1 MRKLSHN
8 SKVMF
13 FVQAVANTVGIKG
26 REIAL
31 TAGYSQSS
39 YINWTDR
46 PYKNYENSVASECYM
61 KAVCELYEKRYFGS
75 YHSEVAAC
83 CSIFALYV
91 SKVRMF
97 YSWDEEIMRE
107 DYLKNGLDYIQA
119 KLVDS
124 NTQPFEKVKKYIFGG
139 NN

>member
-1 MRKLSHN
+1 
-8 SKVMF
+8 
-13 FVQAVANTVGIKG
+13 
-26 REIAL
+26 
-31 TAGYSQSS
+31 
-39 YINWTDR
+39 
-46 PYKNYENSVASECYM
+46 
-61 KAVCELYEKRYFGS
+61 
-75 YHSEVAAC
+75 
-83 CSIFALYV
+83 
-91 SKVRMF
+91 MF